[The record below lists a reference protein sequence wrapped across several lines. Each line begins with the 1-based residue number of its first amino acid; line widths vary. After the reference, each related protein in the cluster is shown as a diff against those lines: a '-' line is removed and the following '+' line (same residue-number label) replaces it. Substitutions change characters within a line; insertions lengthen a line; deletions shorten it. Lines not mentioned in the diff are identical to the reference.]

1 VPDTVVSEALGCA
14 RAAGDRE
21 FTELADN
28 APVMIWRSGP
38 DKLCDWFNRPWLAF
52 RGRTLEQEIG
62 YGWAEG
68 VHPDDRQTTV
78 NTYERAF
85 DAREPFSM
93 TYRLRRH
100 DGEYRWLLDNGA
112 PYQREGAF
120 AGYFGSCIDVSEH
133 QERDAHQRMLLSE
146 LQHRVKNNLQLIISF
161 LTLKAR
167 RVEAPET
174 RAVLE
179 EVIQRVRGVGA
190 VQERL
195 HEDAAEGATVDLAQY
210 LPELAHDLLNAEGG
224 GMARLSVEAEPVLT
238 SMTQA
243 GTLGL
248 MLNELL
254 TNALK
259 YALDEDGAGE
269 IRLELRPTEEGRAEM
284 VISDS
289 GPGFPEAALVP
300 TRKGTRGAGLVEAL
314 ARKTPA
320 VLTRENRGGA
330 RVCVHFAVDR
340 PG

>member
-1 VPDTVVSEALGCA
+1 MPETIVSEALGRA
-14 RAAGDRE
+14 RAAGERE
-21 FTELADN
+21 FRELADH
-28 APVMIWRSGP
+28 APVMIWRAGP

-52 RGRTLEQEIG
+52 RGRTIEQEIG

-68 VHPDDRQTTV
+68 VHPDDVQATV

-93 TYRLRRH
+93 VYRLRRH

-112 PYQREGAF
+112 PYQRDGVF
-120 AGYFGSCIDVSEH
+120 AGYFGSCADISEH
-133 QERDAHQRMLLSE
+133 RERDAHQRMLLSE

-167 RVEAPET
+167 RVAAAET
-174 RAVLE
+174 REVLE
-179 EVIQRVRGVGA
+179 EVIRRVRGVGA
-190 VQERL
+190 VQDRL
-195 HEDAAEGATVDLAQY
+195 HEDAVEGASVDLSHY
-210 LPELAHDLLNAEGG
+210 LPELARELVDAEGG
-224 GMARLSVEAEPVLT
+224 GAVTLIVDAEPVSA

-254 TNALK
+254 TNAMK

-269 IRLELRPTEEGRAEM
+269 IRLEVRPIGEGRGEM
-284 VISDS
+284 LIIDS
-289 GPGFPEAALVP
+289 GPGFPETALGP
-300 TRKGTRGAGLVEAL
+300 GRKGSRGIGLVEAL

-320 VLTRENRGGA
+320 VVTRENRGGA
-330 RVCVHFAVDR
+330 CVGVRFALDR
-340 PG
+340 RG